1 MKQQIKAMLI
11 IVGASVALIATVF
24 SAFAT
29 GPGLRRSPLAFP
41 AADAPQIGE
50 AAPLAACTKM
60 SGGAVAWVTLTE
72 DGQIDQQVDSY
83 ESGTSQ
89 ITPVFQ
95 YNCVPKQVTIVTI
108 FSLNGEPVF
117 SDKESLKAA
126 NTKGMYGYPLGTTD
140 NSPLDDGDWGVEF
153 YNNKTLLTSGTVT
166 VGEGT
171 APASTSVTVE
181 GTIADKKT
189 KKPIKGAVVLV
200 LKPGVTV
207 QQWVKGG
214 QKDKDVLTG
223 GKSDSKGAFALE
235 NPLERETEYSIVVV
249 AKGYKPLASDAFS
262 ISADQEDPVQ
272 LNIKMSK

>member
-11 IVGASVALIATVF
+11 VIGASVALIATVF

-29 GPGLRRSPLAFP
+29 GPGLMRSPLAIP
-41 AADAPQIGE
+41 ALSVPQTGE
-50 AAPLAACTKM
+50 TALLAACTKM
-60 SGGAVAWVTLTE
+60 TGGPVAWVTLTS
-72 DGQIDQQVDSY
+72 DGQVDKQVDAY
-83 ESGTSQ
+83 ESGTTQ

-95 YNCVPKQVTIVTI
+95 YNCVPQKVTIVTV

-126 NTKGMYGYPLGTTD
+126 NTKGLYGYPLGTTD

-166 VGEGT
+166 IGEGT

-181 GTIADKKT
+181 GTITDKKT

-223 GKSDSKGAFALE
+223 GKSDSKGAFTLE
-235 NPLERETEYSIVVV
+235 NPLERETQYSIVVV
-249 AKGYKPLASDAFS
+249 AKGYKPLATDAFT
-262 ISADQEDPVQ
+262 ISADEDDPVQ
-272 LNIKMSK
+272 LNIKLSK